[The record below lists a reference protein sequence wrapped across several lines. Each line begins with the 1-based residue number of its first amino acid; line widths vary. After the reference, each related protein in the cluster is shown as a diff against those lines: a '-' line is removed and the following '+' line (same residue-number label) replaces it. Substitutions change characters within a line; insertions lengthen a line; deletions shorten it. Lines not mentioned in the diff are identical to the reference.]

1 MRTKYFKIIFVFVL
15 SFLMINCSDNGKT
28 ETGKE
33 GTVTTT
39 EAKNTKKENLNISIF
54 LDLSDRISPEK
65 YPNPSMEYYQRDLG
79 YIETISKSFENYLK
93 GKPIRQTNDQIQIY
107 FEPEPLN
114 FKINS
119 LSKNLKLSFDKN
131 NTSKESL
138 SKISPIYKSNSE
150 KIYNLAIAD
159 KNFIGSDIWKFFKN
173 KVKDYCIKDN
183 HRNILIIL
191 TDGYMYHK
199 DSKFTEGNKSSF
211 LTPEYIREKKL
222 NTSNYKELFAKNKLG
237 FIPATQNLENLEVL
251 VLGINPDK
259 KNPYEEDVIYLYWE
273 DWLKNMGVKKFY
285 IKDADLPTNLNPVIE
300 KIILKN

>member
-1 MRTKYFKIIFVFVL
+1 MRTKYFKITLVLIL
-15 SFLMINCSDNGKT
+15 SFLMINCSDNGK
-28 ETGKE
+28 KE
-33 GTVTTT
+33 GEKEGEKTS
-39 EAKNTKKENLNISIF
+39 EAKNSKKVKLNISIF

-65 YPNPSMEYYQRDLG
+65 YPNPSMEYFQRDLG
-79 YIETISKSFENYLK
+79 YIETISKSFEKHLK
-93 GKPIRQTNDQIQIY
+93 GKPIRQTDDQIQIY

-114 FKINS
+114 AEINS

-138 SKISPIYKSNSE
+138 SNISPIYKSNSE

-183 HRNILIIL
+183 RRNILIIL

-199 DSKFTEGNKSSF
+199 DSRFTEGNKSSF
-211 LTPEYIREKKL
+211 LTPEFIREKKL
-222 NTSNYKELFAKNKLG
+222 ITSDYKDLFSKNNLG

-251 VLGINPDK
+251 ILGINPDK
-259 KNPYEEDVIYLYWE
+259 KNPYEEEVINLYWE
-273 DWLKNMGVKKFY
+273 DWFKNMGVKKLY
-285 IKDADLPTNLNPVIE
+285 IKDADLPTNLNQVIE
-300 KIILKN
+300 KIILEK

>member
-1 MRTKYFKIIFVFVL
+1 
-15 SFLMINCSDNGKT
+15 MINCSDNGKT

-119 LSKNLKLSFDKN
+119 LAKNLKLSFDKN

-273 DWLKNMGVKKFY
+273 DWLKNMGVKKEE
-285 IKDADLPTNLNPVIE
+285 IKSADLPTNLNSVVDKFI
-300 KIILKN
+300 KVK